1 MKEKVR
7 DPLMEAYNYSQEH
20 SEECKRVSLKEIQTN
35 LRIYNYFKH
44 NRECRFKVKENNDP
58 RNKYMTH
65 EERENAIEIAYKKY
79 KMKGLI

>member
-7 DPLMEAYNYSQEH
+7 DPLKEACVYSQEH
-20 SEECKRVSLKEIQTN
+20 REECKGVSLKEIQTN

-44 NRECRFKVKENNDP
+44 NRECRFKVRENNDP

-65 EERENAIEIAYKKY
+65 EERENAIVASCLGI
-79 KMKGLI
+79 

>member
-7 DPLMEAYNYSQEH
+7 DPLKEACVYSQEH
-20 SEECKRVSLKEIQTN
+20 SEECKGVSLKEIQTN
-35 LRIYNYFKH
+35 LRVYNDFKH
-44 NRECRFKVKENNDP
+44 NRDCRFKVKENNDP

-65 EERENAIEIAYKKY
+65 EERENAIERAYKKY

>member
-7 DPLMEAYNYSQEH
+7 DPLKEACVYSQEH
-20 SEECKRVSLKEIQTN
+20 SGECKGVSLKEIQTN

-44 NRECRFKVKENNDP
+44 NRECRFKVRENNDP
-58 RNKYMTH
+58 RNKYITH
-65 EERENAIEIAYKKY
+65 EERENAIERAYKKY

>member
-7 DPLMEAYNYSQEH
+7 DPLKEACVYSQEH
-20 SEECKRVSLKEIQTN
+20 SEECKGVSIKEIQTN
-35 LRIYNYFKH
+35 LRVYNYFKH
-44 NRECRFKVKENNDP
+44 NRECRFKVGENNYP

-65 EERENAIEIAYKKY
+65 EERENAIERAYKKY

>member
-7 DPLMEAYNYSQEH
+7 DPLKEACVYSQEH
-20 SEECKRVSLKEIQTN
+20 SEECKGVSLKEIQTN
-35 LRIYNYFKH
+35 LRVYNYFKH
-44 NRECRFKVKENNDP
+44 NRNCRFKVRENDDP
-58 RNKYMTH
+58 RNKYMMH

>member
-7 DPLMEAYNYSQEH
+7 DPLKEAYVYSQEH
-20 SEECKRVSLKEIQTN
+20 SEECKGVSLKEIKTN

-44 NRECRFKVKENNDP
+44 NRECRFKVRENNDP

>member
-7 DPLMEAYNYSQEH
+7 DPLKEACVYSQEH
-20 SEECKRVSLKEIQTN
+20 SEECKGVSLKEIQTN

-44 NRECRFKVKENNDP
+44 NRECRFKVRENNDS

-65 EERENAIEIAYKKY
+65 EERENAIERAYKKY

>member
-7 DPLMEAYNYSQEH
+7 DPLKEACVYSQEH
-20 SEECKRVSLKEIQTN
+20 SEECKGVSLKEIQTN
-35 LRIYNYFKH
+35 LRVYNYFKH
-44 NRECRFKVKENNDP
+44 NRDCRFKVKENNDP

-65 EERENAIEIAYKKY
+65 EERENAIERAYKKY

>member
-7 DPLMEAYNYSQEH
+7 GTLKEACVYSQEH
-20 SEECKRVSLKEIQTN
+20 SEECKGVSLKEIQTN
-35 LRIYNYFKH
+35 LRVYNYFKH
-44 NRECRFKVKENNDP
+44 NRDCRFKVKENNDP

-65 EERENAIEIAYKKY
+65 EERENAIERAYKKY

>member
-44 NRECRFKVKENNDP
+44 NRDCRFKVRENNDP
-58 RNKYMTH
+58 INKYMTH
-65 EERENAIEIAYKKY
+65 EERENAIERAYKKY

>member
-7 DPLMEAYNYSQEH
+7 DPLKEACVYSQEH
-20 SEECKRVSLKEIQTN
+20 SEECKGVSLKEIQTN

-44 NRECRFKVKENNDP
+44 NRECSFKVRENNDP
-58 RNKYMTH
+58 RNKYVTH
-65 EERENAIEIAYKKY
+65 EERENAIERAYKKY

>member
-7 DPLMEAYNYSQEH
+7 DPLKEACVYYQEH
-20 SEECKRVSLKEIQTN
+20 SEECKRVSIKELQTN

-44 NRECRFKVKENNDP
+44 NRDCRFKVRENNDP

-65 EERENAIEIAYKKY
+65 EERENAIERAYKKY